1 MARYLLQELPD
12 GLADG
17 KKVIY
22 PKMQTYSM
30 HDFDT
35 VLKNMRVYG
44 GSFSEGTM
52 RGVIDALVQTMETW
66 LPLGHT
72 IKIDGLGV
80 FSLSLG
86 FDTSTTSEKE
96 IVKEKGKN
104 DGKEKDVKTKYR
116 HVCIKGINFKPDPE
130 LLKNLNFKAD
140 FERVEADVKT
150 VKKSGLDRDER
161 IAKAKAFMDKN
172 GYMTLTDYVRATGL
186 SRTSASRELKSFAD
200 DPTTGI
206 ATRGGHSHKVWV
218 KRVEVQNGTL

>member
-1 MARYLLQELPD
+1 MTRYILQELPD

-44 GSFSEGTM
+44 SSFSEGTM
-52 RGVIDALVQTMETW
+52 RGVIDALVQTMESW
-66 LPLGHT
+66 MPLGHT

-96 IVKEKGKN
+96 IAKGKGKN
-104 DGKEKDVKTKYR
+104 GDNGKDVKTKYR

-130 LLKNLNFKAD
+130 LLKRLNYKAD
-140 FERVEADVKT
+140 FERADSDVKT
-150 VKKSGLDRDER
+150 PQKSKFSREER
-161 IAKAKAFMDKN
+161 IAKAKAIMEEK
-172 GYMTLTDYVRATGL
+172 GYMTFTDYVSATGL
-186 SRTSASRELKSFAD
+186 SRTAASRDLKSLSAD
-200 DPTTGI
+200 STSGI
-206 ATRGGHSHKVWV
+206 TIRGSHSYKVWV
-218 KRVEVQNGTL
+218 KRVEV

>member
-1 MARYLLQELPD
+1 MAKYILQELPD
-12 GLADG
+12 GLAEG

-30 HDFDT
+30 HDYDT

-44 GSFSEGTM
+44 SGFSIGTM
-52 RGVIDALVQTMETW
+52 RGVIDVLIQTMESW
-66 LPLGHT
+66 MPLGHT

-96 IVKEKGKN
+96 IAKGKGKN
-104 DGKEKDVKTKYR
+104 NSNEKDVKTKYR

-130 LLKNLNFKAD
+130 LLNNLNRKTD
-140 FERVEADVKT
+140 FERADSEVKT
-150 VKKSGLDRDER
+150 TQKNELSREER
-161 IAKAKAFMDKN
+161 IARAKAIMDEN
-172 GYMTLTDYVRATGL
+172 GYMTLTDYAFATKL
-186 SRTSASRELKSFAD
+186 SRTAASRDLKRLAA

-206 ATRGGHSHKVWV
+206 TIRGSHSHKVWV
-218 KRVEVQNGTL
+218 KRVEE

>member
-1 MARYLLQELPD
+1 MARYILQELPD
-12 GLADG
+12 GLAEG

-44 GSFSEGTM
+44 SGFSVGTM
-52 RGVIDALVQTMETW
+52 RGVIDALVQTMESW
-66 LPLGHT
+66 MPLGHT

-96 IVKEKGKN
+96 IAKGKGKN
-104 DGKEKDVKTKYR
+104 NGNEKDIKTKYR
-116 HVCIKGINFKPDPE
+116 HVCIKGVNFKPDPE
-130 LLKNLNFKAD
+130 LLKRLNDKAE
-140 FERVEADVKT
+140 FERDDSGVKT
-150 VKKSGLDRDER
+150 VQKNNLSREEEIA
-161 IAKAKAFMDKN
+161 IAKAVIEKN
-172 GYMTLTDYVRATGL
+172 GYMTLTDYAYATKL
-186 SRTSASRELKSFAD
+186 SRTAASLVLKSLVS

-206 ATRGGHSHKVWV
+206 TIRGSHSHKVWV
-218 KRVEVQNGTL
+218 KRVEV